1 MFSLDSI
8 DYSKTSQR
16 YLIQKY
22 QLQIIANDLN
32 ELEKEHNNV
41 NKISE
46 IMFIYLYKNL
56 ELHDQFLAALLL
68 DGEPFDRK
76 GCIGYINYLK
86 FYLENLNDNKKI
98 YKVGKF
104 VKYLKLNKKKTSLKK
119 IALTY

>member
-1 MFSLDSI
+1 MFSLDNI
-8 DYSKTSQR
+8 DYRNTS
-16 YLIQKY
+16 QKY

-56 ELHDQFLAALLL
+56 ELHDQFLATLLQ

-76 GCIGYINYLK
+76 GCTGYINYLK
-86 FYLENLNDNKKI
+86 VYLQNLNDNKKI
-98 YKVGKF
+98 YKVGEF
-104 VKYLKLNKKKTSLKK
+104 VKFLKWNKKHTSLKK